1 PSIEELER
9 RLRHRATDSDEV
21 IKIRLLNARK
31 EMLRKDDYDYLVV
44 NDELEQAYTRL
55 KEIVEKILKE

>member
-1 PSIEELER
+1 
-9 RLRHRATDSDEV
+9 
-21 IKIRLLNARK
+21 
-31 EMLRKDDYDYLVV
+31 MLRKDDYDYLVV